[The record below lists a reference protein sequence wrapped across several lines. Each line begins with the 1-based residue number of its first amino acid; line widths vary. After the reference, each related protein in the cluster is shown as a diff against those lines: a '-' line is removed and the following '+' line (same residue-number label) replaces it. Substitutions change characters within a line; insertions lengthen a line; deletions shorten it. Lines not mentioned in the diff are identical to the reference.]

1 MVKLIGWVVY
11 EESIDAQQ
19 TAIGNRDFWDMRPVL
34 LKVDAEPVL
43 MPRQTE
49 KMIQAKQQPTLI
61 VN

>member
-1 MVKLIGWVVY
+1 VY

-61 VN
+61 IVN